1 MRTLFVL
8 ASVLLL
14 SSAGCSQKQEAKP
27 PTPMLGCADHAAL
40 ADLKAANGI
49 VMLVAAA
56 DVVAG
61 ADSLC
66 DAVLGV
72 DWRTVDPYN
81 LADDVT
87 PDTLA
92 AALEWVC
99 GRVQSLP
106 LQEREVAIAKLD
118 AWCDVNNWI
127 ASQSSVEAIAT
138 AVAFVPEV
146 EDLVAD
152 KIVERHIPKD
162 MIGDSLASA
171 EHTQLHYELT
181 RRLAAMPDEQREAVM
196 AALHVQIG
204 KYGEE

>member
-1 MRTLFVL
+1 MR
-8 ASVLLL
+8 
-14 SSAGCSQKQEAKP
+14 
-27 PTPMLGCADHAAL
+27 GCADSPAL
-40 ADLKAANGI
+40 ADLKASNGI
-49 VMLVAAA
+49 VLMVASA

-66 DAVLGV
+66 DAVLGD

-106 LQEREVAIAKLD
+106 VQERDVAIAKLD
-118 AWCDVNNWI
+118 AWCDVNAWI
-127 ASQSSVEAIAT
+127 DSQSSVEAIAT

-152 KIVERHIPKD
+152 EIAARHIPKD
-162 MIGDSLASA
+162 MIGDSLASS
-171 EHTQLHYELT
+171 EHTQLHYDLT
-181 RRLAAMPDEQREAVM
+181 RRLAAMPVPQREAVM
-196 AALHVQIG
+196 AALHDRIG

>member
-1 MRTLFVL
+1 
-8 ASVLLL
+8 
-14 SSAGCSQKQEAKP
+14 
-27 PTPMLGCADHAAL
+27 MLGCADHAQL
-40 ADLKAANGI
+40 ADLKAENGI
-49 VMLVAAA
+49 VMLVASA

-66 DAVLGV
+66 DAVLGD

-81 LADDVT
+81 LADDVAS
-87 PDTLA
+87 DTLA

-106 LQEREVAIAKLD
+106 VQERDLAVAKLD

-127 ASQSSVEAIAT
+127 NSQSTVEAIAT
-138 AVAFVPEV
+138 AVALVPEV
-146 EDLVAD
+146 ADLLAVA
-152 KIVERHIPKD
+152 IAQRNIPKER
-162 MIGDSLASA
+162 IGDSLASA
-171 EHTQLHYELT
+171 EHTELHYELT

>member
-1 MRTLFVL
+1 MR
-8 ASVLLL
+8 
-14 SSAGCSQKQEAKP
+14 
-27 PTPMLGCADHAAL
+27 GCADSPAL
-40 ADLKAANGI
+40 ADLKAADGI
-49 VMLVAAA
+49 VLLVASA

-66 DAVLGV
+66 DAVLRD

-106 LQEREVAIAKLD
+106 VQERDVAIAKLD

-127 ASQSSVEAIAT
+127 ESQGPVEAIAT

-152 KIVERHIPKD
+152 KIAERHIPKD
-162 MIGDSLASA
+162 MIGDSLASG

-181 RRLAAMPDEQREAVM
+181 RRLAAMPVAQREAVM

>member
-1 MRTLFVL
+1 M
-8 ASVLLL
+8 VLL
-14 SSAGCSQKQEAKP
+14 
-27 PTPMLGCADHAAL
+27 
-40 ADLKAANGI
+40 
-49 VMLVAAA
+49 VASA

-66 DAVLGV
+66 DAVLGD

-92 AALEWVC
+92 GALEWVC

-106 LQEREVAIAKLD
+106 AQDRDVAIAKLG
-118 AWCDVNNWI
+118 AWCDANTWI
-127 ASQSSVEAIAT
+127 ASQGPVEAIAT

-152 KIVERHIPKD
+152 EIAARDIPKD

-196 AALHVQIG
+196 AALHQYVG